1 MPMEQAVPVAAPAA
15 AADTPAHGAE
25 MRTLVAIASPIAAG
39 FFAELAMNFTDTLII
54 GRNVGSLALGAVGL
68 SANLL
73 FSMIFVCTAV
83 ISMVG
88 AFAAQARGA
97 GDRKAISHTVRQGF
111 WVATLLSVPA
121 TVLGLNLAPVLAWLD
136 QDPAVVAFA
145 DQYLGGVAWC
155 FLPYM
160 WFTVLRNFV
169 TALARSTSVMVI
181 TAAAIGLNFAL
192 VYPLV
197 TGRFGL
203 PALGVAGAGIGT
215 SIVCWV
221 MFAALALHVAR
232 SRAFRE
238 YRIFH
243 DLLRLDLALCG
254 RILRFGLPAAG
265 TSAAETGLFVAV
277 QLLMGYVGV
286 IALAANQVA
295 YTFQGMAFMFPAAM
309 KEAATARVGFAFG
322 RGSMPSA
329 RRSGL
334 VAIGLSVGYM
344 AVIAVVLW
352 TFPETIASLFLG
364 AGDPDATQ
372 VLPLA
377 ATLLSIGA
385 FFQIVDGIQITA
397 MGALRGIN
405 DTVVPFWLGLIGY
418 WGIGLTSGVVLAFAL
433 DHGAVGLWWGLALGL
448 AASAMLLAWRFHGRS
463 RALIARPPVRLPA

>member
-1 MPMEQAVPVAAPAA
+1 MPMEQAVPVAASLGN
-15 AADTPAHGAE
+15 ADMPPRGAE
-25 MRTLVAIASPIAAG
+25 TRTLIAIAAPIAAG

-54 GRNVGSLALGAVGL
+54 GRNVGSVALGAVGL

-73 FSMIFVCTAV
+73 FSMIFVCAGV

-88 AFAAQARGA
+88 AFAAQAHGA
-97 GDRKAISHTVRQGF
+97 GDRAAISHVVRQGF
-111 WVATLLSVPA
+111 WVATLLSIPA

-145 DQYLGGVAWC
+145 DQYLRGVAWC

-160 WFTVLRNFV
+160 WFTVLRNCV

-192 VYPLV
+192 VYSLV

-203 PALGVAGAGIGT
+203 PALGVTGAGIGT

-221 MFAALALHVAR
+221 MFAALALHVTR
-232 SRAFRE
+232 GRAFRD

-243 DLLRLDLALCG
+243 GLLRLDLALCR

-265 TSAAETGLFVAV
+265 TSAAETGLFIAV

-309 KEAATARVGFAFG
+309 KEAATARVGFGFG
-322 RGSMPSA
+322 RGSMASA
-329 RRSGL
+329 RQSGL
-334 VAIGLSVGYM
+334 IAIGLSVGYM
-344 AVIAVVLW
+344 AVIAVILW
-352 TFPETIASLFLG
+352 TFPQSIVSLFFG
-364 AGDPDATQ
+364 AGDPDAAQ

-377 ATLLSIGA
+377 ATLLTIGA

-405 DTVVPFWLGLIGY
+405 DTVVPFWLGLVGY
-418 WGIGLTSGVVLAFAL
+418 WGIGLTSGVVLGFAL
-433 DHGAVGLWWGLALGL
+433 GYGAVGLWCGLALGL
-448 AASAMLLAWRFHGRS
+448 AASAALLATRFHRRT
-463 RALIARPPVRLPA
+463 RALIAGAPGRLPA